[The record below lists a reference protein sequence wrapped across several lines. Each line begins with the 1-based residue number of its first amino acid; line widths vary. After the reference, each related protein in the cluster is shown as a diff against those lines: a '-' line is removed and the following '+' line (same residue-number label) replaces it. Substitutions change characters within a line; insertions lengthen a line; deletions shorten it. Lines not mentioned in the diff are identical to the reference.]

1 MTRDEPVQRA
11 ARRPAG
17 RPSADLDQTDRSI
30 IEHLQVDGRM
40 PYTKLAAAVGL
51 SEAAVRQRVQRL
63 LDAEVMEIVAVTN
76 PLWLAGRRMAMI
88 GIKVHGPVEHL
99 ADEIEQLDGVEYL
112 VVTAG
117 SYDLLCEAVVADD
130 AALLAL
136 TNRLRSVEGVAATET
151 FVYLDLV
158 KQTFQWGAR

>member
-1 MTRDEPVQRA
+1 VSEPLKRPA
-11 ARRPAG
+11 ARPSG
-17 RPSADLDQTDRSI
+17 RPSTELDQIDRSI
-30 IEHLQVDGRM
+30 IEHLQRDGRM
-40 PYTKLAAAVGL
+40 PFTRISSAVGL

-63 LDAEVMEIVAVTN
+63 LDADVMQVVAVTN
-76 PLWLAGRRMAMI
+76 PLWLSGRRMAMI
-88 GIKVHGPVEHL
+88 GIKVNGPVQPL
-99 ADEIEQLDGVEYL
+99 ADEIEQLEGVEYL

-117 SYDLLCEAVVADD
+117 SFDLLCEAVVADD
-130 AALLAL
+130 AALLEL